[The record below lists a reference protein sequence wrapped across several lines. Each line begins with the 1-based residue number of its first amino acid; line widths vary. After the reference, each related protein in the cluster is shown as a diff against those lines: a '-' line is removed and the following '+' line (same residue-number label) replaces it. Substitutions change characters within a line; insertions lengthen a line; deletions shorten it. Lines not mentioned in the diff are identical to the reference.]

1 MGEWRLVQLGCSMR
15 SNNED
20 GGEWDAMAR
29 LSFTARIHPRPKE
42 PAKDKRKMMSCGF
55 FKKLYHER
63 KNNRCVPWSIAMSVI
78 LIKRSSP
85 ASDKPTS
92 LPVLY
97 IYYFFDWNV
106 LTEAL

>member
-55 FKKLYHER
+55 FKIFLSRAQKQPLCSLVYCHVCDSYQAL
-63 KNNRCVPWSIAMSVI
+63 KPSV
-78 LIKRSSP
+78 
-85 ASDKPTS
+85 
-92 LPVLY
+92 
-97 IYYFFDWNV
+97 
-106 LTEAL
+106 